1 MDCGGRPRDARA
13 LVGLQKQLRRWP
25 RMDYGGR
32 PRDARALFAAEA
44 GLMMRGL
51 SLMITQLGLVLVL
64 MLMLMLELKQAK
76 H

>member
-1 MDCGGRPRDARA
+1 
-13 LVGLQKQLRRWP
+13 
-25 RMDYGGR
+25 
-32 PRDARALFAAEA
+32 
-44 GLMMRGL
+44 MMRGL